1 MAFHAVSSNWLR
13 TPPSTSTDDIK
24 LLSMIERAAAKRIHE
39 LKRRRARARRR
50 TSRGGGRRRLR
61 RRDAATSAPARAD
74 DDEDDPQHPEE
85 IAHFTRVIE
94 SFLQYGDIT
103 KRHVADTERRE
114 RALGP
119 SALAMLPPSAVDR
132 KAKLMHAA
140 AEGNAVR
147 ARCLRHPRRRAFAV
161 TRAPPGPRFLSPR
174 EKFSRA
180 WSRTSSASAVDPGDP
195 ARGPPARAAGRA
207 AGRDLSKAKSTLPRR
222 ARLERRG
229 APGAA
234 ACYAPCVPRC
244 APRCP
249 PAAATRA
256 ARARRRVRA
265 GERLGRLVLEVRGG
279 L

>member
-13 TPPSTSTDDIK
+13 TLPSTSTDDIK

-39 LKRRRARARRR
+39 LQEAAPRAREAADEPRRRPPPPPAAA
-50 TSRGGGRRRLR
+50 S
-61 RRDAATSAPARAD
+61 AATSAPARAD

-103 KRHVADTERRE
+103 KRHVANTERRE

-147 ARCLRHPRRRAFAV
+147 AR
-161 TRAPPGPRFLSPR
+161 
-174 EKFSRA
+174 
-180 WSRTSSASAVDPGDP
+180 
-195 ARGPPARAAGRA
+195 ARAA
-207 AGRDLSKAKSTLPRR
+207 
-222 ARLERRG
+222 RG
-229 APGAA
+229 
-234 ACYAPCVPRC
+234 V
-244 APRCP
+244 
-249 PAAATRA
+249 
-256 ARARRRVRA
+256 
-265 GERLGRLVLEVRGG
+265 
-279 L
+279 